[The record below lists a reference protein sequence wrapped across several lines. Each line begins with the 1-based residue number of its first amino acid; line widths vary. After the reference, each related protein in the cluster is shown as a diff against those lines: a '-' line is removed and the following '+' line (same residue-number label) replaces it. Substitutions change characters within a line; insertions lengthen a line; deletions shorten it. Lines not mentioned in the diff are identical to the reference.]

1 MNILKRIV
9 SFWTSVLAKNHIY
22 TLAYIY
28 NGDVAMV
35 QENGVWRVVL
45 AVSYVRQPQYLGKDN
60 CFYPKSICE
69 GEITCFATKG
79 EAIAQVNK
87 HFKSVKEWFRHTLSD
102 TKKSR
107 IYAATY

>member
-9 SFWTSVLAKNHIY
+9 SFWTSVPAKNHLSD
-22 TLAYIY
+22 LANAY
-28 NGDVAMV
+28 NGNIAMV

-45 AVSYVRQPQYLGKDN
+45 VARYVRQPQYLGKDN

-69 GEITCFATKG
+69 GEITCFATKW

-87 HFKSVKEWFRHTLSD
+87 HFESVKAWFKHTLSD

-107 IYAATY
+107 IYVEIY